1 VLDVNNRQIICVCAA
16 WLCLSL
22 LTTSCV
28 STGLVRSAACGATVW
43 DEVGPVQ
50 QAYRTPAGDWL
61 FCATGALAASHEER
75 PYTIYVAHA
84 QHGQALTDCGYRGRL
99 IELPR
104 SVIRSGWPDA
114 ACVKREHLTP
124 IPIRSVS
131 SGLIVGAELDAW
143 RQSLRVAK
151 DESETIYNVSGYGTG
166 IRWKLIHVRRNATS
180 DADEVRAFTIVPA
193 TTHPKV
199 YRLAYLPFAT
209 LLDAVSIVGSLG
221 GGIPPEALTA
231 IGENIGE
238 IRH

>member
-1 VLDVNNRQIICVCAA
+1 MNNRQIICVCAA
-16 WLCLSL
+16 WLCLAL
-22 LTTSCV
+22 LTTGCV

-43 DEVGPVQ
+43 DEVRPVQ
-50 QAYRTPAGDWL
+50 QAYRTPADDWL

-104 SVIRSGWPDA
+104 SVIRSGWPNA

-166 IRWKLIHVRRNATS
+166 TRWELTHVGRNATS

-193 TTHPKV
+193 TTHPGV
-199 YRLAYLPFAT
+199 FRVAYLPMAMFF
-209 LLDAVSIVGSLG
+209 DACSIVAPLSGAI
-221 GGIPPEALTA
+221 IPPEELITLGER
-231 IGENIGE
+231 IGDASAP
-238 IRH
+238 